1 MAVGNGL
8 AASDAFIEATADA
21 SSLVMYGG
29 MALPAVAQPSPPLL
43 LDLPPAPW
51 AEGAVRVGDGVRAPF
66 KIRNVPPTYPAE
78 ALSARL
84 QGVVI
89 LEALSLP

>member
-1 MAVGNGL
+1 
-8 AASDAFIEATADA
+8 
-21 SSLVMYGG
+21 
-29 MALPAVAQPSPPLL
+29 LL